1 MSQTAESCNSTP
13 FGNHALVN
21 NCVALGLDGMDLDYF
36 VTECI
41 DFDYFATEY
50 IDFDY
55 FDTCSVLHWSKRSD
69 SWNGQCHDP
78 RQVRRQSARRRSAR
92 SNLASARSTSA
103 RSASPAVQRASFRG
117 QVQRVGVRNASA
129 RDCATCKSA
138 VHFSYWLPL
147 LRVPVLLLSRVTQS
161 QQIVVQGKR
170 TVLWGSLGWPLAG
183 RPSSKLL
190 CKGSVLV

>member
-69 SWNGQCHDP
+69 SWNGQYHDP
-78 RQVRRQSARRRSAR
+78 GRFGASTAR
-92 SNLASARSTSA
+92 
-103 RSASPAVQRASFRG
+103 
-117 QVQRVGVRNASA
+117 
-129 RDCATCKSA
+129 
-138 VHFSYWLPL
+138 
-147 LRVPVLLLSRVTQS
+147 
-161 QQIVVQGKR
+161 
-170 TVLWGSLGWPLAG
+170 
-183 RPSSKLL
+183 
-190 CKGSVLV
+190 